1 MEGLLPIRSGL
12 NYLHPVRPM
21 ALWGTLGDGFS
32 FRLNLWTITVLYY
45 DVHAF
50 PSLDIHASGVIAGL
64 LL

>member
-1 MEGLLPIRSGL
+1 
-12 NYLHPVRPM
+12 M